1 MNYAGNSIVEKQL
14 KDLIEKIQKGMNEKE
29 ALETLKGMRAFSYID
44 QIKLKILDQAP
55 FTIWASDIDCKVT
68 FWEGL
73 CEHYYHFSKQ
83 DVMGNDFVTKFVA
96 EDEQDAARLD
106 QEKIIK
112 DGAFY
117 HNFADDH
124 DKYGNTIPLITFC
137 GRIEG
142 DRIGEY
148 WNAEIGVDRRFLSGE
163 EEKLKQIRK
172 DSQNKRKLRDQLL
185 TQINNDWMALRS
197 QNKDNNASFQQIE
210 AVAIKKT
217 KLDEFKNRVIKINSS
232 MEYNT
237 IIYQGYVT
245 QIDANYNKYK
255 KLCGESRTESSLKE
269 IQIKYQKDHETILQ
283 SLGKIRNEI
292 QKIAC
297 DLGFTIEFDSAQI
310 EDNGLTQKT
319 DLIKKFKGLTE
330 KIREYKRGIDN
341 QFITSCKESD
351 ADSQLSKDSKNLKN
365 KSVELDQMIK
375 FCNVKIQE
383 VNDNKN
389 VSDKENEYNKI
400 EKDFDK
406 IKG

>member
-1 MNYAGNSIVEKQL
+1 MNYEGDSIVEKQL
-14 KDLIEKIQKGMNEKE
+14 KDLIEKIQKGMNGEE
-29 ALETLKGMRAFSYID
+29 ALESLKAMRAFSYVD

-73 CEHYYHFSKQ
+73 CEHYYHFTKQ
-83 DVMGNDFVTKFVA
+83 DVMGSDFVTKFVA
-96 EDEQDAARLD
+96 EDEQDAARSD
-106 QEKIIK
+106 QVKIIK

-142 DRIGEY
+142 DKKGEY
-148 WNAEIGVDRRFLSGE
+148 WNAEIGVDRRFLSEE
-163 EEKLKQIRK
+163 EEKLKQIRI

-197 QNKDNNASFQQIE
+197 LNKDNNASFQKIE
-210 AVAIKKT
+210 TTAIINS

-245 QIDANYNKYK
+245 QIDASYNKYK

-269 IQIKYQKDHETILQ
+269 IQINYQKDHETILQ

-297 DLGFTIEFDSAQI
+297 DLDIIIEFDSAQKENNI
-310 EDNGLTQKT
+310 ITQK
-319 DLIKKFKGLTE
+319 LIKDFEDLKQQIK
-330 KIREYKRGIDN
+330 EYKRGIDK
-341 QFITSCKESD
+341 QLIFSWQQSD
-351 ADSQLSKDSKNLKN
+351 AENQLKNDSKCLKKQSN
-365 KSVELDQMIK
+365 ELETMIK
-375 FCNVKIQE
+375 SCDVKIQE
-383 VNDNKN
+383 IKDNKN
-389 VSDKENEYNKI
+389 VSDKTSEYNSIKNN
-400 EKDFDK
+400 FDN